1 MWVTPK
7 RNKPSFCLRLKLCHA
22 QDDLFSVLH
31 FFIYIRK
38 TFFLPGPQFSE
49 HDARNQAEIFLIFFL
64 TFVSL
69 FSLIFV
75 SLGLTLTEDAATINN
90 EDRKDF

>member
-1 MWVTPK
+1 MI
-7 RNKPSFCLRLKLCHA
+7 C
-22 QDDLFSVLH
+22 SVC
-31 FFIYIRK
+31 Y
-38 TFFLPGPQFSE
+38 TFFLYKKNIFLPEPQFSE

-75 SLGLTLTEDAATINN
+75 LLGLALTEEAATINN